1 MINVD
6 YLETA
11 AWQKKED
18 VGNYQIM
25 QIFLKQQHGR
35 KRIVFIMIDVDHLET
50 AARQKKD
57 NIA

>member
-1 MINVD
+1 
-6 YLETA
+6 
-11 AWQKKED
+11 
-18 VGNYQIM
+18 
-25 QIFLKQQHGR
+25 LKQQHGR